1 MNNHEAKFS
10 LLLVDDEPSVLSL
23 LRQVFSKM
31 DYHIHT
37 AIDGQ
42 DALNL
47 LGEKRINAA
56 LIDWK
61 MPLSVWKTTYGQVMS
76 GNLKTQ

>member
-1 MNNHEAKFS
+1 MSRHEAKFS
-10 LLLVDDEPSVLSL
+10 LLLVDDELPALSL

-31 DYHIHT
+31 DYYIHT

-47 LGEKRINAA
+47 LGEKRI
-56 LIDWK
+56 
-61 MPLSVWKTTYGQVMS
+61 TTIMQFFIPYVGIR
-76 GNLKTQ
+76 N

>member
-56 LIDWK
+56 LIE
-61 MPLSVWKTTYGQVMS
+61 
-76 GNLKTQ
+76 